1 VRLNPPTREDPTV
14 AGVSELIGG
23 PYGRH
28 AAGPLWSWW
37 TPVRVALGLTILCC
51 LFGYLQKSAC
61 LTHPYADDYQY
72 TRLCYTD
79 TYVLYTV
86 EGLNARTDQDGNVT
100 GSVGVPYRDHPVEYP
115 PVIGG
120 LMWAA
125 AEITSAVH
133 GGGAD
138 EGGTRATTFFNVT
151 ALGLAALALISTFT
165 VAQLA
170 GRARTWDA
178 VMVAA
183 SPVLFMH
190 AFTNWDLA
198 AVAFTGLGLYAWSRG
213 SPTWAGAALG
223 LGIATKLYPLLVLL
237 ALVMLCAR
245 ARKWLPALKAIGGTA
260 AAIVVAYIPAI
271 VLSYQTPAALMN
283 SRFTFPQ
290 GCPNAHPLRGWQ
302 WFSSLSQI
310 RGADWGSPWLVLQ
323 HAFSGNAIG
332 RAFSPAGQCGAA
344 PMKTNVIAA
353 LAVTL
358 FVIGVG
364 VLVWKA
370 PWRPR
375 VGQVAFLLVAG
386 FVLLNKIDSPQY
398 ALWLVPLAVL
408 ARPRWASLLIWQ
420 VTEVVLGAANL
431 YTLIAQ
437 GHPQQGLS
445 IDAYL
450 VVVVFRDLVLCW
462 LMALVVRE
470 VLNPRRDIVRN
481 DGVDDPAGGLL
492 VAP

>member
-37 TPVRVALGLTILCC
+37 TPIRVALGLTILCC

-86 EGLNARTDQDGNVT
+86 EGLNARTNGNGTVT

-115 PVIGG
+115 PVLGG

-125 AEITSAVH
+125 GEITSAVH
-133 GGGAD
+133 GGGPD
-138 EGGTRATTFFNVT
+138 PGGTHATTFFNVT
-151 ALGLAALALISTFT
+151 ALGLATLALISTFT

-170 GRARTWDA
+170 GRARAWDA
-178 VMVAA
+178 AMVAA

-213 SPTWAGAALG
+213 SPMWAGAALG

-245 ARKWLPALKAIGGTA
+245 ANKWRPAVKAVA
-260 AAIVVAYIPAI
+260 ASAVAVVAAYLPAI
-271 VLSYQTPAALMN
+271 VLSHQTPSGLYN
-283 SRFTFPQ
+283 SRFVFPQ
-290 GCPNAHPLRGWQ
+290 GCGTGHPLRGWR

-323 HAFSGNAIG
+323 HLFSGNAIG

-344 PMKTNVIAA
+344 PVKTNVIAA
-353 LAVTL
+353 LAVAL
-358 FVIGVG
+358 FVVGVG

-375 VGQVAFLLVAG
+375 VAQIAFLLVAG
-386 FVLLNKIDSPQY
+386 FVMLNKIDSPQY

-437 GHPQQGLS
+437 EHSQQGLP
-445 IDAYL
+445 IGLYL
-450 VVVVFRDLVLCW
+450 VIVVFRDVVLGW
-462 LMALVVRE
+462 LMTLVVRE
-470 VLNPRRDIVRN
+470 VLDPRRDIVRN
-481 DGVDDPAGGLL
+481 DGVDDPAGGVL
-492 VAP
+492 VPA